1 MNIVIAQNRKMIRA
15 GGDFVQKDF
24 HFYTIYTLCR
34 TAGFDRKSSEIVAYA
49 SQYTDD
55 AKHGGVLA
63 FERGGRYRQIM
74 TAHRFLDI
82 GALSK
87 DTFYT
92 IFIPFHFLPGNVQ
105 KTNEFYEKL
114 VCRANSG
121 IAQEMMAEV
130 LKYTHKPYF
139 LHRLGIA
146 LHTYA
151 DTWAHQNFS
160 GVLREE
166 NIISDIDDN
175 EEENTLKDYF
185 DEAWMHVKSDLIP
198 AIGHGKAGNLPDIP
212 YKTWRYNNYR
222 QETIEVDNGHRFLE
236 ASKRIFEILCT
247 ISNYPPLCTWEA
259 LEKRLE
265 RAFAYEG
272 TLEERVLA
280 WEAWIEKGVFY
291 FHDQKVGYDEKAW
304 FHEAVETIDSQNSKF
319 TRKNNF
325 SKSNWKYFQDAAA
338 IQLFYILHE
347 LLPKYGIFCG

>member
-1 MNIVIAQNRKMIRA
+1 M
-15 GGDFVQKDF
+15 QKDF

-34 TAGFDRKSSEIVAYA
+34 TAGLDTKTSQVIAYA

-55 AKHGGVLA
+55 AKYGSVLT
-63 FERGGRYRQIM
+63 FQHGGRYRQIM

-92 IFIPFHFLPGNVQ
+92 IFVPFHFLPGMVP
-105 KTNEFYEKL
+105 KPESFYEKL
-114 VCRANSG
+114 VCKANSQ

-130 LKYTHKPYF
+130 LSATYKPYF
-139 LHRLGIA
+139 LHRLGIG

-151 DTWAHQNFS
+151 DTWAHQHFS

-166 NIISDIDDN
+166 NNIKDIDDH
-175 EEENTLKDYF
+175 EEETTLKDYF
-185 DEAWMHVKSDLIP
+185 DEAWMQVKSDLIP

-212 YKTWRYNNYR
+212 YKTWRYVNDK
-222 QETIEVDNGHRFLE
+222 QQVIEVNNKERFLE
-236 ASKRIFEILCT
+236 ASKMIFEILCT
-247 ISNYPPLCTWEA
+247 LSNQPPLCSWQQ
-259 LEKRLE
+259 LEGRIE

-272 TLEERVLA
+272 SLKERIEA

-291 FHDQKVGYDEKAW
+291 IHDEQVRYDEKAW
-304 FHEAVETIDSQNSKF
+304 FREAVEVIDSQNGIFAK
-319 TRKNNF
+319 KEHF
-325 SKSNWKYFQDAAA
+325 SVSNWKYFQDAAA